1 MECYACDQEA
11 TRHCSRCGKG
21 YCPAHGDDPEGGG
34 QGLCAECL
42 SPVNAAP
49 SNIVFRSSLFALLI
63 ASVLALW
70 LLVRPPDLPGEADSS
85 VQPQPTAGAP
95 PDGTKPAD
103 FPTPTGAAD
112 ATPTPA
118 AETPAPETPPAA
130 AQYTVV
136 EGDTWL
142 GIAATLGVDPAALA
156 AANGRTLED
165 FVTIGEVLV
174 VPQ

>member
-1 MECYACDQEA
+1 MECYACEQAA
-11 TRHCSRCGKG
+11 TRHCGRCGKG
-21 YCPAHGDDPEGGG
+21 YCPAHGDDPEAGG

-42 SPVNAAP
+42 SPVNATP

-70 LLVRPPDLPGEADSS
+70 LLVRPPDLPGEENSA
-85 VQPQPTAGAP
+85 VQPQPTAADSTP
-95 PDGTKPAD
+95 AGTKPPD
-103 FPTPTGAAD
+103 FPTPTGGAE
-112 ATPTPA
+112 ATPTAA
-118 AETPAPETPPAA
+118 AETPAPTAAPAG
-130 AQYTVV
+130 QYTVV

-156 AANGRTLED
+156 AANGRTLDD

-174 VPQ
+174 IPQ